1 MITGTALVAFCMAAG
16 KLAGRCLGALLGP
29 GTDIGGVGIAMVLL
43 LLAKTWLER
52 RGGVS
57 ESTTRS
63 ISFWR
68 GMYIPVV
75 VAMAC
80 TQNVISALSE
90 GLIAVL
96 AGVAAV
102 GAVWLVMALL
112 PSHRGESGGHVE
124 I

>member
-1 MITGTALVAFCMAAG
+1 MITGTALIAFCMVAG
-16 KLAGRCLGALLGP
+16 KLAGRCLGALMGT

-43 LLAKTWLER
+43 LLAKTWLEKH
-52 RGGVS
+52 GGIS
-57 ESTTRS
+57 DAMTRS

-80 TQNVISALSE
+80 SQNVISALSE

-102 GAVWLVMALL
+102 AAVWLVMALL
-112 PSHRGESGGHVE
+112 PSHRGKGGGYVE
-124 I
+124 V